1 MSSVSYAHA
10 ERVQELSAAVFG
22 QRHRLALMAAIAQSV
37 DGVVNPTDLVETLGL
52 RAQSS
57 LQGPLNSL
65 LTAGLVTR
73 ISGIGDRVYYQRE
86 DSAAWQFALELLSR
100 ALREDA
106 HTDHVA
112 TPDR

>member
-1 MSSVSYAHA
+1 M
-10 ERVQELSAAVFG
+10 FG
-22 QRHRLALMAAIAQSV
+22 QRHRLALMAAIAQSD
-37 DGVVNPTDLVETLGL
+37 DGVVNPSDLVETLQL

-65 LTAGLVTR
+65 LAAGLVTR
-73 ISGIGDRVYYQRE
+73 ISGIGDRVYYRRE
-86 DSAAWQFALELLSR
+86 ASAAWEFALELLGR

-106 HTDHVA
+106 QLDQAA

>member
-1 MSSVSYAHA
+1 
-10 ERVQELSAAVFG
+10 
-22 QRHRLALMAAIAQSV
+22 MAAIAQSE
-37 DGVVNPTDLVETLGL
+37 DGVVNPSDLVETLKL

-65 LTAGLVTR
+65 LAAGLVTR
-73 ISGIGDRVYYQRE
+73 ISGIGDRVYYRRE
-86 DSAAWQFALELLSR
+86 ASAAWEFALELLGR

-106 HTDHVA
+106 HLDQAA